1 MPDLSRL
8 FIDGWNPNFLLEN
21 IPQVLAIVFVIFL
34 GQFFMFL
41 RSGLFLKN
49 LGLLPIILFFS
60 LDDSCEN
67 QKNVHYVKLSI
78 SFEWFDVIRIM
89 DIGFV
94 CLLQKVTSQGHV
106 SAMLTCKL
114 LHLRRLIFQC
124 HKKFPK
130 LKDQLF
136 HRIKGH

>member
-41 RSGLFLKN
+41 SSGLFLKN

-78 SFEWFDVIRIM
+78 SFE
-89 DIGFV
+89 
-94 CLLQKVTSQGHV
+94 
-106 SAMLTCKL
+106 
-114 LHLRRLIFQC
+114 
-124 HKKFPK
+124 
-130 LKDQLF
+130 
-136 HRIKGH
+136 